1 MPRSFGIG
9 HNSFL
14 LSTYEYRL
22 LQHSW
27 CCSSLVGFK
36 YTLSLFSS
44 IMIYIH
50 NALNC
55 SYIQFIAI
63 RLG

>member
-1 MPRSFGIG
+1 MPRTVVIG

-22 LQHSW
+22 LQHSR

-36 YTLSLFSS
+36 YTLSVLQYNDIALYDSKLNRISLYS
-44 IMIYIH
+44 IP
-50 NALNC
+50 
-55 SYIQFIAI
+55 S
-63 RLG
+63 

>member
-1 MPRSFGIG
+1 MPRSIGVG

-36 YTLSLFSS
+36 YTLSVLH
-44 IMIYIH
+44 IDNIYP
-50 NALNC
+50 
-55 SYIQFIAI
+55 
-63 RLG
+63 

>member
-1 MPRSFGIG
+1 MPRSIDCR

-22 LQHSW
+22 LQHHE

-36 YTLSLFSS
+36 YTLSVPQFDNIVLYYSKLRLES
-44 IMIYIH
+44 I
-50 NALNC
+50 C
-55 SYIQFIAI
+55 SH
-63 RLG
+63 